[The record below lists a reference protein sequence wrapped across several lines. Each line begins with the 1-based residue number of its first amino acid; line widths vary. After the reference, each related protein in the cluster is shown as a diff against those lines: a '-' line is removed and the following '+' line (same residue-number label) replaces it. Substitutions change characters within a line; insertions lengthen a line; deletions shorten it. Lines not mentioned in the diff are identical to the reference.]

1 MNDNSFQSS
10 ALISRERCD
19 IISMRYKNARKGDTM
34 RHDTYIIGVIGAV
47 VNNIE
52 QRQILSGIISR
63 AQQQNAQ
70 VVVLSNLHN
79 PYDPETDSGT
89 ELRIYELIRSQ
100 SFDALILLSESLIY
114 PALKEKIRAELA
126 QRTDIPVLL
135 VGSALA
141 DFSSQ
146 LNLNINT
153 SDQNDLEAITDYLI
167 ETCGFR
173 TISLLTG
180 SLSADVSNT
189 RVSGYRRSLEK
200 HGISYDDSLV
210 IEGDFWFYSGNK
222 LAEQYLSGER
232 KEPDALICAN
242 DYMAFGL
249 LDTFFDADEDITKH
263 FAVIGYE
270 YIHER
275 NLHTPLLTTYQ
286 RNRRA
291 LGESAVD
298 ILIRKLR
305 REPEQ
310 PFYPPHGR
318 VIAGQTCPSAESVS
332 LLKEEMAFARFQ
344 KELTDWNLR
353 SEMESQLTEC
363 RNTEEFA
370 DIMGEFLYMVRDAAD
385 AALCLFEDWFNPSG
399 SSEAAIMYRSVSP
412 WADHKSYSVPHTEL
426 PGIISRYKKAVA
438 GYLNPLY
445 FKDRLLGY
453 CMVLYEKPDTYDE
466 IYLHWLKSVSNGLE
480 FLRLK
485 GDVRYLLQCNT
496 LSPSY
501 DSTTGVFSA
510 AGLRDTLHLM
520 LNAQKPQYMTAI
532 ALRFRFAI
540 NALNTSVNA
549 KETVSSLIAATQVMK
564 RFQGSGGII
573 GRISEFDF
581 LLLFPAET
589 DHAALLADAVYTEI
603 ISDAEFL
610 RYSGNVQCLFHG
622 ETVTAEVCET
632 PAFMQQLMQQLEQ
645 LQQQTAAFN
654 LPHYHE
660 MKKLH
665 DAMHLYPQNH
675 YSYKD
680 AAGSLRLN
688 PNYFNR
694 IYQQVFC
701 VSYHQDHIL
710 ARMRLAKHLLL
721 STNDTAAQISEY
733 CGYTD
738 SKYFLRQFS
747 AETGCTPKQYRNLLC
762 RYLTTRQILP
772 EA

>member
-1 MNDNSFQSS
+1 M
-10 ALISRERCD
+10 
-19 IISMRYKNARKGDTM
+19 K
-34 RHDTYIIGVIGAV
+34 HDTYIIGVVGAEV
-47 VNNIE
+47 SNIE
-52 QRQILSGIISR
+52 QRQIIFGIISR
-63 AQQQNAQ
+63 AQQRNAQ

-79 PYDPETDSGT
+79 PYKPENDIGT
-89 ELRIYELIRSQ
+89 ELRIYELIRSH

-114 PALKEKIRAELA
+114 PPLKEKVFAEL
-126 QRTDIPVLL
+126 RKRPDIPLLL
-135 VGSALA
+135 VGSVLPE
-141 DFSSQ
+141 FSASQ
-146 LNLNINT
+146 YPYINT
-153 SDQNDLEAITDYLI
+153 SDENDLEAITDHLI
-167 ETCGFR
+167 EACGYR
-173 TISLLTG
+173 RISMLTG
-180 SLSADVSNT
+180 PLSVNASNT
-189 RVSGYRRSLEK
+189 RVSGYRKSLEK
-200 HGISYDDSLV
+200 HGLPYDESQV
-210 IEGDFWFYSGNK
+210 IEGDFWFYSGQK
-222 LAEQYLSGER
+222 LAAQYLSGER
-232 KEPDALICAN
+232 EEPEALICTN
-242 DYMAFGL
+242 DYMAYGL
-249 LDTFFDADEDITKH
+249 LDAFFDADADITKH

-270 YIHER
+270 YIQER

-286 RNRRA
+286 RNREK
-291 LGESAVD
+291 LGAAAVD
-298 ILIRKLR
+298 ILLRKLR

-310 PFYPPHGR
+310 PFCPPHGKI
-318 VIAGQTCPSAESVS
+318 IAGQTCPSAASDPQ
-332 LLKEEMAFARFQ
+332 LKAEISSARLQ
-344 KELTDWNLR
+344 KELTNWNLR

-363 RNTEEFA
+363 RSTEEFA

-399 SSEAAIMYRSVSP
+399 SSEPVLMYRTVNP
-412 WADHKSYSVPHTEL
+412 WADHTVYSVPHTDL
-426 PGIISRYKKAVA
+426 PGIICRYKQAAV

-445 FKDRLLGY
+445 FKNRLLGY
-453 CMVLYEKPDTYDE
+453 CMALYEKPDTYDE

-510 AGLRDTLHLM
+510 AGLRDTFQLI
-520 LNAQKPQYMTAI
+520 LNAQKPQYVTAI

-549 KETVSSLIAATQVMK
+549 KETVGSLIAAAQVMK

-589 DHAALLADAVYTEI
+589 DHAGMLADAVYTEI
-603 ISDAEFL
+603 ISDAVFL
-610 RYSGNVQCLFHG
+610 SCSDNVQCFFHG
-622 ETVTAEVCET
+622 ETVPAGSCEE
-632 PAFMQQLMQQLEQ
+632 PAFMQHLTQQLEQ
-645 LQQQTAAFN
+645 LQKQQAAAFS

-660 MKKLH
+660 MKALH
-665 DAMHLYPQNH
+665 NEMNLQPQNT

-680 AAGSLRLN
+680 AAGSMRLN

-694 IYQQVFC
+694 LYQQMFG

-721 STNDTAAQISEY
+721 STDHTAAQISEY

-762 RYLTTRQILP
+762 GYLTTRQIFP
-772 EA
+772 AE